1 MNFSTWSLSN
11 GGSVVLRQESGVT
24 MVPFIDYLGWLL
36 YKISVTYRWDSEVK
50 TIFEA
55 MVDRLVAHVPF
66 SDDVNRRNGVQITKV
81 KSITWDIAD
90 KLKSS
95 LNKKPHGSLLGV
107 AVGPTTITGGV
118 LATGA
123 ALWHRE
129 KSRVDAAPG
138 GAASA
143 TTENLRKASK
153 PQFGSW
159 ATLLNNKHAED
170 VWMRHYCDD
179 VIARVGAMAGGWA
192 APSTRTLYD
201 MQNDPN
207 RVEFLISDA
216 PCIMLFTGVPWPPQP
231 PAYVS
236 ALAGIPAGP
245 IQRQQGCRNY
255 FAALRH
261 LVGQANVPIL
271 VYWIGAYDDY
281 HANKLLY
288 VDEDGALQLHR
299 YPWIDRPL
307 QSAAQM
313 TSGLAAKF
321 TAARF
326 TPLLTTPIDT
336 QVTARYNH
344 YRLNPAQA
352 L

>member
-11 GGSVVLRQESGVT
+11 GGSVVLRQENGIT
-24 MVPFIDYLGWLL
+24 MVPIIDYLGWLL
-36 YKISVTYRWDSEVK
+36 YKISVAYRWDAEVK

-55 MVDRLVAHVPF
+55 LVDRLVPYTPF
-66 SDDVNRRNGVQITKV
+66 PDDVNHRNGVTYPKV
-81 KSITWDIAD
+81 KSITWDLAD
-90 KLKSS
+90 KIKNSF
-95 LNKKPHGSLLGV
+95 NKKPHGSLLGV

-118 LATGA
+118 YTAGA

-129 KSRVDAAPG
+129 KSRIDAAPG

-143 TTENLRKASK
+143 TLDALRVAAK

-159 ATLLNNKHAED
+159 AILLHNKHAED

-192 APSTRTLYD
+192 APSTRALYD

-216 PCIMLFTGVPWPPQP
+216 PCVL
-231 PAYVS
+231 
-236 ALAGIPAGP
+236 IPGAAGP

-255 FAALRH
+255 FAALRN

-271 VYWIGAYDDY
+271 VYWIAAYDDY
-281 HANKLLY
+281 YANNLLY
-288 VDEDGALQLHR
+288 VDENGALRVHR
-299 YPWIDRPL
+299 YPWVDR
-307 QSAAQM
+307 ATRTVAQM

-326 TPLLTTPIDT
+326 QHLLTTPIDT